1 MNSFKKINLLNT
13 FPKVSR
19 NIQLRKENKSHNRDL
34 ALKFDK
40 EYFDGSREQGYGGYK
55 YDGRWKPV
63 ATKLVSLFSLKKQ
76 SKFLDIGCAKGFLLY
91 DLYAVDPLIDLYG
104 LDISEYA
111 KSNSPIEIRDK
122 IIVGNCKLLEFP
134 SGFFNGVVAINTVH
148 NLEIN
153 DCINAI
159 KEIQRVSNGNA
170 FIQVDAYRND
180 KELNVFKDWMLTAKT
195 FLKPEEWLEV
205 FKKANYTGYY
215 DWTILEVDEW
225 IL

>member
-19 NIQLRKENKSHNRDL
+19 NIQSRKENKSYNRDL

-91 DLYAVDPLIDLYG
+91 DLYVVDPLIDLYG

-122 IIVGNCKLLEFP
+122 IIVGNCKRLKFP

-159 KEIQRVSNGNA
+159 NEIQRVSNGNA

>member
-19 NIQLRKENKSHNRDL
+19 NIQSRKENKSYNRDL

-91 DLYAVDPLIDLYG
+91 DLYVVDPLIDLYG

-122 IIVGNCKLLEFP
+122 IIVGNCKRLKFP

-159 KEIQRVSNGNA
+159 NEIQRVSNGNA

-205 FKKANYTGYY
+205 FNKANYTGYY